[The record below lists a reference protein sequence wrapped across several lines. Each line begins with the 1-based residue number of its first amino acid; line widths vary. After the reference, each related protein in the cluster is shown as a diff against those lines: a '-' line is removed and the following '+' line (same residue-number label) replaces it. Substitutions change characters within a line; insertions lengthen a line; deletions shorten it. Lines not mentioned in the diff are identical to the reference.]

1 MRNNILGAVVY
12 LTAAIALNPSVA
24 VILLA
29 IKEDSDRVHYYG
41 GKWNETDLIIGVS
54 AACVGGVIRDFLI
67 KYLT

>member
-29 IKEDSDRVHYYG
+29 IKEDGDRVHYYG
-41 GKWNETDLIIGVS
+41 RKWNKTNLIIGVS
-54 AACVGGVIRDFLI
+54 AACVGGVIRYFLI

>member
-1 MRNNILGAVVY
+1 MKNNLLGAVVY

-41 GKWNETDLIIGVS
+41 GKWNKTDLITGVS
-54 AACVGGVIRDFLI
+54 AACVGGVIRYFLI

>member
-12 LTAAIALNPSVA
+12 LTAAIALNPPVA

-41 GKWNETDLIIGVS
+41 GKWNKTDLIIGVS
-54 AACVGGVIRDFLI
+54 AACVGGVIRYFLI